1 MKAFI
6 LAAGYGRR
14 LLPLTETSPKPLLKV
29 GETSLIERN
38 IKHIL
43 NSGISEIVINISYL
57 GELVREHVIEKFPNE
72 NINFSVEEKPL
83 GTGGG
88 VYKALPLLGS
98 EPFLCMNA
106 DLFHNIKLD
115 NFCSDVESALLVGV
129 PNPKHNKEGDFS
141 LDKDIVKINA
151 EGNDLTW
158 SGISVINPIIFD
170 SKSFQGTSF
179 NIWKNVLVDY
189 IKKNSIQGI
198 ESSDL
203 WIDVGT
209 LDRLKL
215 ANTVYNDQIRL

>member
-6 LAAGYGRR
+6 LAAGYGKR
-14 LLPLTETSPKPLLKV
+14 LLPLTENSPKPLLKV
-29 GETSLIERN
+29 GDTSLIERN
-38 IKHIL
+38 IEHIL

-57 GELVREHVIEKFPNE
+57 GALVREHVIEKFPNE

-115 NFCSDVESALLVGV
+115 NLFSDVESALLIGV
-129 PNPKHNKEGDFS
+129 PNPEHNQMGDFS
-141 LDKDIVKINA
+141 LDKDIVNINT

-158 SGISVINPIIFD
+158 SGISIINPRIFKNKYFE
-170 SKSFQGTSF
+170 STSF
-179 NIWKNVLVDY
+179 NIWESVLLEHIKNKS
-189 IKKNSIQGI
+189 IKGI
-198 ESSDL
+198 RSSDL

-215 ANTVYNDQIRL
+215 ANTVYNDQN

>member
-6 LAAGYGRR
+6 LAAGYGKR
-14 LLPLTETSPKPLLKV
+14 LLPLTENSPKPLLKV
-29 GETSLIERN
+29 GDTSLIERN
-38 IKHIL
+38 IEHVL

-57 GELVREHVIEKFPNE
+57 GALVREHVIEKFPNE

-115 NFCSDVESALLVGV
+115 NLFSDVESALLIGV
-129 PNPKHNKEGDFS
+129 PNPEHNQMGDFS
-141 LDKDIVKINA
+141 LDKDIVNINT

-158 SGISVINPIIFD
+158 SGISIINPRIFKNKYFE
-170 SKSFQGTSF
+170 STSF
-179 NIWKNVLVDY
+179 NIWESVLLEY
-189 IKKNSIQGI
+189 IKKKSIKGI
-198 ESSDL
+198 RSSDL

-215 ANTVYNDQIRL
+215 ANTVYNDQN

>member
-6 LAAGYGRR
+6 LAAGYGKR
-14 LLPLTETSPKPLLKV
+14 LLPLTENSPKPLLKV
-29 GETSLIERN
+29 GDTSLIERN
-38 IKHIL
+38 IEHVL

-57 GELVREHVIEKFPNE
+57 GALVREHVIEKFPNE

-115 NFCSDVESALLVGV
+115 NLFSDVESALLIGV
-129 PNPKHNKEGDFS
+129 PNPEHNQMGDFS
-141 LDKDIVKINA
+141 LDKDIVNINT

-158 SGISVINPIIFD
+158 SGISIINPRIFKNKYFE
-170 SKSFQGTSF
+170 STSF
-179 NIWKNVLVDY
+179 NIWESVILEY
-189 IKKNSIQGI
+189 IKKKSIKGI
-198 ESSDL
+198 RSSDL

-215 ANTVYNDQIRL
+215 ANTVYNDQN

>member
-6 LAAGYGRR
+6 LAAGYGKR
-14 LLPLTETSPKPLLKV
+14 LLPLTENSPKPLLKV
-29 GETSLIERN
+29 GDTSLIERN
-38 IKHIL
+38 IEHIL

-57 GELVREHVIEKFPNE
+57 GALVREHVIEKFPNE

-88 VYKALPLLGS
+88 VYKALPLLDS

-115 NFCSDVESALLVGV
+115 NLFSDVESALLIGV
-129 PNPKHNKEGDFS
+129 PNPEHNQMGDFS
-141 LDKDIVKINA
+141 LDKDIVNINT

-158 SGISVINPIIFD
+158 SGISIINPRIFKNKYFE
-170 SKSFQGTSF
+170 STSF
-179 NIWKNVLVDY
+179 NIWESVLLEY
-189 IKKNSIQGI
+189 IKKKSIKGI
-198 ESSDL
+198 RSSDL

-215 ANTVYNDQIRL
+215 ANTVYNDQN

>member
-6 LAAGYGRR
+6 LAAGYGKR
-14 LLPLTETSPKPLLKV
+14 LLPLTENSPKPLLKV
-29 GETSLIERN
+29 GDTSLIERN
-38 IKHIL
+38 IEHIL

-57 GELVREHVIEKFPNE
+57 GALVREHVIEKFPNE

-83 GTGGG
+83 GIGGG

-115 NFCSDVESALLVGV
+115 NLFSDVESALLIGV
-129 PNPKHNKEGDFS
+129 PNPEHNQMGDFS
-141 LDKDIVKINA
+141 LDKDIVNINT

-158 SGISVINPIIFD
+158 SGISIINPRIFKNKYFE
-170 SKSFQGTSF
+170 STSF
-179 NIWKNVLVDY
+179 NIWESVLLEY
-189 IKKNSIQGI
+189 IKKKSIKGI
-198 ESSDL
+198 RSSDL

-209 LDRLKL
+209 IDRLKL
-215 ANTVYNDQIRL
+215 ANTVYNDQN

>member
-6 LAAGYGRR
+6 LAAGYGKR
-14 LLPLTETSPKPLLKV
+14 LLPLTKTSPKPLLKV

-43 NSGISEIVINISYL
+43 NSGISEIVINVSYL
-57 GELVREHVIEKFPNE
+57 GELIRNHVIEKFPNE
-72 NINFSVEEKPL
+72 NINFSIEEEPL

-106 DLFHNIKLD
+106 DIFHNIKLD
-115 NFCSDVESALLVGV
+115 NLYSDVESALLVGV
-129 PNPKHNKEGDFS
+129 PNPKHNLEGDFS
-141 LDKDIVKINA
+141 LDNNMVKINR

-158 SGISVINPIIFD
+158 SGISIINPIIFNN
-170 SKSFQGTSF
+170 KSFQNTSF
-179 NIWKNVLVDY
+179 NIWENLLVES
-189 IKKNSIQGI
+189 IKKNSVKGI
-198 ESSDL
+198 KSSDF

-209 LDRLKL
+209 IDRLKL
-215 ANTVYNDQIRL
+215 ANTVYNDQN

>member
-6 LAAGYGRR
+6 LAAGYGKR
-14 LLPLTETSPKPLLKV
+14 LLPLTENSPKPLLKV
-29 GETSLIERN
+29 GDTSLIERN
-38 IKHIL
+38 IEHIL

-57 GELVREHVIEKFPNE
+57 GALVREHVIEKFPNE

-115 NFCSDVESALLVGV
+115 NLFSDVESALLIGV
-129 PNPKHNKEGDFS
+129 PNPEHNQMGDFS
-141 LDKDIVKINA
+141 LDKDIVNINS

-158 SGISVINPIIFD
+158 SGISIINPRIFKNKYFE
-170 SKSFQGTSF
+170 STSF
-179 NIWKNVLVDY
+179 NIWESLLLEY
-189 IKKNSIQGI
+189 IKKKSIKGI
-198 ESSDL
+198 RSSDL

-215 ANTVYNDQIRL
+215 ANTVYNDQN

>member
-6 LAAGYGRR
+6 LAAGYGKR
-14 LLPLTETSPKPLLKV
+14 LLPLTENSPKPLLKV
-29 GETSLIERN
+29 GDKSLIERN
-38 IKHIL
+38 IEHIL

-57 GELVREHVIEKFPNE
+57 GALVREHVIEKFPNE

-115 NFCSDVESALLVGV
+115 NLFSDVESALLIGV
-129 PNPKHNKEGDFS
+129 PNPEHNQMGDFS
-141 LDKDIVKINA
+141 LDKDIVNINT

-158 SGISVINPIIFD
+158 SGISIINPRIFKNKYFE
-170 SKSFQGTSF
+170 STSF
-179 NIWKNVLVDY
+179 NIWESVLLKKKKKKS
-189 IKKNSIQGI
+189 IKGI
-198 ESSDL
+198 RSSDL

-215 ANTVYNDQIRL
+215 ANTVYNDQN

>member
-6 LAAGYGRR
+6 LAAGYGKR
-14 LLPLTETSPKPLLKV
+14 LLPLTENSPKPLLKV
-29 GETSLIERN
+29 GDTSLIERN
-38 IKHIL
+38 IEHIL

-57 GELVREHVIEKFPNE
+57 GALVREHVIEKFPNE

-106 DLFHNIKLD
+106 DLFHNIKL
-115 NFCSDVESALLVGV
+115 NNLFSDVESALLIGV
-129 PNPKHNKEGDFS
+129 PNPEHNQMGDFS
-141 LDKDIVKINA
+141 LDKDIVNINT

-158 SGISVINPIIFD
+158 SGISIINPRIFKNKYFE
-170 SKSFQGTSF
+170 STSF
-179 NIWKNVLVDY
+179 NIWESVLLEY
-189 IKKNSIQGI
+189 IKKKSIKGI
-198 ESSDL
+198 RSSDL

-215 ANTVYNDQIRL
+215 ANTVYNDQN

>member
-6 LAAGYGRR
+6 LAAGYGKR
-14 LLPLTETSPKPLLKV
+14 LLPLTENSPKPLLKV
-29 GETSLIERN
+29 GDTSLIERN
-38 IKHIL
+38 IEHIL

-57 GELVREHVIEKFPNE
+57 GALVREHVIEKFPNE

-115 NFCSDVESALLVGV
+115 NLFSDVESALLIGV
-129 PNPKHNKEGDFS
+129 PNPEHNQMGDFS
-141 LDKDIVKINA
+141 LDKDIVNINSEA
-151 EGNDLTW
+151 NDLTW
-158 SGISVINPIIFD
+158 SGISIINPRIFKNKYFE
-170 SKSFQGTSF
+170 STSF
-179 NIWKNVLVDY
+179 NIWESVLLEY
-189 IKKNSIQGI
+189 IKKKSIKGI
-198 ESSDL
+198 RSSDL

-215 ANTVYNDQIRL
+215 ANTVYNDQN